1 MQIKIGKVIQCLR
14 KERNLTQE
22 QLAKFI
28 GVSTPAVSKW
38 ESGNSYPDIELLP
51 LLADFFNVSID
62 KLLNYKIDL
71 SEEEVMKIYKE
82 LESGFGN
89 SYPDI
94 ELLPLLAD
102 FFNVSIDKLLNYK
115 IDLSEEEVMKIYKEL
130 ESGFARIEI
139 DLSTEEPKEEFRQDL
154 ESVKKLSNMYI
165 EKYPKSYLLK
175 LRICSLYQMYSYKFG
190 KSELNDRVK
199 ETTNILEDIVR
210 NTDDIQI
217 KETALIILS
226 NAYCMLEDYEKA
238 ELYLNMIHKSIGDTS
253 VNLAMIY
260 LKQNRLEE
268 AEILLQNKL
277 FSNVFN
283 ISMDCKGIIN
293 VYKNQYKELKKKL
306 ENRNFN
312 KNAIE
317 REMEY
322 IKNKL
327 LGYANLSL
335 EIKKMLS
342 EDKGAFFSMYMDY
355 MELSLIFLFFNM
367 KEEAKKALYSLKEIL
382 EKYPIHENLDVS
394 QMRFFDKVESKNLYT
409 FNIYTNLLIVLNDDS
424 YNELRE
430 EPIFKDV
437 IEKILD
443 MEKMLK
449 NKE

>member
-38 ESGNSYPDIELLP
+38 ES
-51 LLADFFNVSID
+51 
-62 KLLNYKIDL
+62 
-71 SEEEVMKIYKE
+71 
-82 LESGFGN
+82 GN

-199 ETTNILEDIVR
+199 ETMNILEDIVR

-382 EKYPIHENLDVS
+382 EKYPIHESLDVS

-437 IEKILD
+437 IEKI
-443 MEKMLK
+443 
-449 NKE
+449 

>member
-38 ESGNSYPDIELLP
+38 ES
-51 LLADFFNVSID
+51 
-62 KLLNYKIDL
+62 
-71 SEEEVMKIYKE
+71 
-82 LESGFGN
+82 GN

>member
-1 MQIKIGKVIQCLR
+1 MQIKIGKVIQRLR

-82 LESGFGN
+82 LESGF
-89 SYPDI
+89 
-94 ELLPLLAD
+94 
-102 FFNVSIDKLLNYK
+102 
-115 IDLSEEEVMKIYKEL
+115 
-130 ESGFARIEI
+130 ARIEI
-139 DLSTEEPKEEFRQDL
+139 DLSTEELKEEFRQDL

-226 NAYCMLEDYEKA
+226 SAYCMLEDYEKA

-342 EDKGAFFSMYMDY
+342 EDKGAFFSMYVDY

-382 EKYPIHENLDVS
+382 EKYPIHESLDVS

>member
-1 MQIKIGKVIQCLR
+1 MQIKIGKVIQRLR

-82 LESGFGN
+82 LESGF
-89 SYPDI
+89 
-94 ELLPLLAD
+94 A
-102 FFNVSIDKLLNYK
+102 K
-115 IDLSEEEVMKIYKEL
+115 
-130 ESGFARIEI
+130 IEI

>member
-38 ESGNSYPDIELLP
+38 ES
-51 LLADFFNVSID
+51 
-62 KLLNYKIDL
+62 
-71 SEEEVMKIYKE
+71 
-82 LESGFGN
+82 GN

-382 EKYPIHENLDVS
+382 EKYPIHESLDVS

-424 YNELRE
+424 YNDLRE

>member
-38 ESGNSYPDIELLP
+38 ES
-51 LLADFFNVSID
+51 
-62 KLLNYKIDL
+62 
-71 SEEEVMKIYKE
+71 
-82 LESGFGN
+82 GN

-382 EKYPIHENLDVS
+382 EKYPIHESLDVS

-443 MEKMLK
+443 M
-449 NKE
+449 

>member
-38 ESGNSYPDIELLP
+38 ES
-51 LLADFFNVSID
+51 
-62 KLLNYKIDL
+62 
-71 SEEEVMKIYKE
+71 
-82 LESGFGN
+82 GN

-382 EKYPIHENLDVS
+382 EKYPIHESLDVS

-449 NKE
+449 

>member
-1 MQIKIGKVIQCLR
+1 MQIKIGKVIQNLR
-14 KERNLTQE
+14 KERSLTQE

-71 SEEEVMKIYKE
+71 SEEEVTKIYKE
-82 LESGFGN
+82 LET
-89 SYPDI
+89 
-94 ELLPLLAD
+94 
-102 FFNVSIDKLLNYK
+102 V
-115 IDLSEEEVMKIYKEL
+115 
-130 ESGFARIEI
+130 FARIEI
-139 DLSTEEPKEEFRQDL
+139 DLSTEEPKEECRKDL

-190 KSELNDRVK
+190 KSELNNRVK

-226 NAYCMLEDYEKA
+226 NAYCMLNDYEKA
-238 ELYLNMIHKSIGDTS
+238 ELYLNMIYKPIGDTS

-268 AEILLQNKL
+268 AEVLLQNKL
-277 FSNVFN
+277 FSNIFN
-283 ISMDCKGIIN
+283 VSMDCKGIIN
-293 VYKNQYKELKKKL
+293 VYKNQYKKLKKKL
-306 ENRNFN
+306 ENGDSN
-312 KNAIE
+312 KKAIE
-317 REMEY
+317 KEMEY

-342 EDKGAFFSMYMDY
+342 EDKGAFFGIYMDY

-367 KEEAKKALYSLKEIL
+367 KEEAKKTLCSLKEIL
-382 EKYPIHENLDVS
+382 EKYAIHESLDVS
-394 QMRFFDKVESKNLYT
+394 QMRFFDKLESKNLYT
-409 FNIYTNLLIVLNDDS
+409 FNIYTNLLIMFNDDS

-430 EPIFKDV
+430 EAIFKAI
-437 IEKILD
+437 IEKILE
-443 MEKMLK
+443 MEKLLK
-449 NKE
+449 DKE

>member
-38 ESGNSYPDIELLP
+38 ES
-51 LLADFFNVSID
+51 
-62 KLLNYKIDL
+62 
-71 SEEEVMKIYKE
+71 
-82 LESGFGN
+82 GN

-199 ETTNILEDIVR
+199 ETMNILEDIVR

-382 EKYPIHENLDVS
+382 EKYPIHESLDVS

-409 FNIYTNLLIVLNDDS
+409 FNIYTNLLIVLHDDS

>member
-1 MQIKIGKVIQCLR
+1 MQIKIGKVIQRLR

-38 ESGNSYPDIELLP
+38 ES
-51 LLADFFNVSID
+51 
-62 KLLNYKIDL
+62 
-71 SEEEVMKIYKE
+71 
-82 LESGFGN
+82 GN

-437 IEKILD
+437 IEK
-443 MEKMLK
+443 
-449 NKE
+449 

>member
-38 ESGNSYPDIELLP
+38 ES
-51 LLADFFNVSID
+51 
-62 KLLNYKIDL
+62 
-71 SEEEVMKIYKE
+71 
-82 LESGFGN
+82 GN

-199 ETTNILEDIVR
+199 ETMNILEDIVR

-382 EKYPIHENLDVS
+382 EKYPIHESLDVS

>member
-38 ESGNSYPDIELLP
+38 ES
-51 LLADFFNVSID
+51 
-62 KLLNYKIDL
+62 
-71 SEEEVMKIYKE
+71 
-82 LESGFGN
+82 GN

-382 EKYPIHENLDVS
+382 EKYPIHESLDVS

>member
-1 MQIKIGKVIQCLR
+1 MQIKIGKVIQRLR

-71 SEEEVMKIYKE
+71 SK
-82 LESGFGN
+82 
-89 SYPDI
+89 
-94 ELLPLLAD
+94 
-102 FFNVSIDKLLNYK
+102 
-115 IDLSEEEVMKIYKEL
+115 EEVMKIYKEL

-238 ELYLNMIHKSIGDTS
+238 ELYLNIIHKSIGDTS

-382 EKYPIHENLDVS
+382 EKYPIHESLDVS

-443 MEKMLK
+443 MEKML
-449 NKE
+449 

>member
-38 ESGNSYPDIELLP
+38 ES
-51 LLADFFNVSID
+51 
-62 KLLNYKIDL
+62 
-71 SEEEVMKIYKE
+71 
-82 LESGFGN
+82 GN

-409 FNIYTNLLIVLNDDS
+409 FNIYTNLLIVLND
-424 YNELRE
+424 
-430 EPIFKDV
+430 
-437 IEKILD
+437 
-443 MEKMLK
+443 
-449 NKE
+449 

>member
-38 ESGNSYPDIELLP
+38 ES
-51 LLADFFNVSID
+51 
-62 KLLNYKIDL
+62 
-71 SEEEVMKIYKE
+71 
-82 LESGFGN
+82 GN

-226 NAYCMLEDYEKA
+226 NAYCMLEDYEKT

-277 FSNVFN
+277 FSNIFN

-382 EKYPIHENLDVS
+382 EKYPIHESLDVS

>member
-38 ESGNSYPDIELLP
+38 ES
-51 LLADFFNVSID
+51 
-62 KLLNYKIDL
+62 
-71 SEEEVMKIYKE
+71 
-82 LESGFGN
+82 GN

-382 EKYPIHENLDVS
+382 EKYPIHESLDVS

-409 FNIYTNLLIVLNDDS
+409 FNIYTNLLIVLDDDS

>member
-38 ESGNSYPDIELLP
+38 ES
-51 LLADFFNVSID
+51 
-62 KLLNYKIDL
+62 
-71 SEEEVMKIYKE
+71 
-82 LESGFGN
+82 GN

-199 ETTNILEDIVR
+199 ETMNILEDIVR

-260 LKQNRLEE
+260 LNQNRLEE

-382 EKYPIHENLDVS
+382 EKYPIHESLDVS

>member
-38 ESGNSYPDIELLP
+38 ES
-51 LLADFFNVSID
+51 
-62 KLLNYKIDL
+62 
-71 SEEEVMKIYKE
+71 
-82 LESGFGN
+82 GN

-199 ETTNILEDIVR
+199 ETMNILEDIVR

-382 EKYPIHENLDVS
+382 EKYPIHESLDVS

-409 FNIYTNLLIVLNDDS
+409 INIYTNLLIVLNDDS

-430 EPIFKDV
+430 EPIFKNV

>member
-38 ESGNSYPDIELLP
+38 ES
-51 LLADFFNVSID
+51 
-62 KLLNYKIDL
+62 
-71 SEEEVMKIYKE
+71 
-82 LESGFGN
+82 GN

-199 ETTNILEDIVR
+199 ETMNILEDIVR

-260 LKQNRLEE
+260 LKRNRLEE

-382 EKYPIHENLDVS
+382 EKYPIHESLDVS

>member
-38 ESGNSYPDIELLP
+38 ES
-51 LLADFFNVSID
+51 
-62 KLLNYKIDL
+62 
-71 SEEEVMKIYKE
+71 
-82 LESGFGN
+82 GN

-367 KEEAKKALYSLKEIL
+367 KEEAKQALYSLKEIL
-382 EKYPIHENLDVS
+382 EKYPIHESLDVS

>member
-1 MQIKIGKVIQCLR
+1 M
-14 KERNLTQE
+14 
-22 QLAKFI
+22 
-28 GVSTPAVSKW
+28 STPAVSKW
-38 ESGNSYPDIELLP
+38 ES
-51 LLADFFNVSID
+51 
-62 KLLNYKIDL
+62 
-71 SEEEVMKIYKE
+71 
-82 LESGFGN
+82 GN

-199 ETTNILEDIVR
+199 ETMNILEDIVR

-382 EKYPIHENLDVS
+382 EKYPIHESLDVS

>member
-1 MQIKIGKVIQCLR
+1 MQIKIGKVIQRLR

-71 SEEEVMKIYKE
+71 SEEEI
-82 LESGFGN
+82 
-89 SYPDI
+89 
-94 ELLPLLAD
+94 
-102 FFNVSIDKLLNYK
+102 
-115 IDLSEEEVMKIYKEL
+115 MKIYKEL

-190 KSELNDRVK
+190 KSELNDRAK

-382 EKYPIHENLDVS
+382 EKYPIHESLDVS

>member
-38 ESGNSYPDIELLP
+38 ES
-51 LLADFFNVSID
+51 
-62 KLLNYKIDL
+62 
-71 SEEEVMKIYKE
+71 
-82 LESGFGN
+82 GN

-199 ETTNILEDIVR
+199 ETMNILEDIVR

-382 EKYPIHENLDVS
+382 EKYPIHESLDVS

-424 YNELRE
+424 Y
-430 EPIFKDV
+430 
-437 IEKILD
+437 
-443 MEKMLK
+443 
-449 NKE
+449 

>member
-1 MQIKIGKVIQCLR
+1 MQIKIGKVIQRLR

-38 ESGNSYPDIELLP
+38 ES
-51 LLADFFNVSID
+51 
-62 KLLNYKIDL
+62 
-71 SEEEVMKIYKE
+71 
-82 LESGFGN
+82 GN

-382 EKYPIHENLDVS
+382 EKYPIHESLDVS

-430 EPIFKDV
+430 ELIFKDV

>member
-38 ESGNSYPDIELLP
+38 ES
-51 LLADFFNVSID
+51 
-62 KLLNYKIDL
+62 
-71 SEEEVMKIYKE
+71 
-82 LESGFGN
+82 GN

-277 FSNVFN
+277 FSNIFN

-382 EKYPIHENLDVS
+382 EKYPIHESLDVS

-430 EPIFKDV
+430 EP
-437 IEKILD
+437 
-443 MEKMLK
+443 
-449 NKE
+449 

>member
-1 MQIKIGKVIQCLR
+1 MQIKIGKVIQRLR

-38 ESGNSYPDIELLP
+38 ES
-51 LLADFFNVSID
+51 
-62 KLLNYKIDL
+62 
-71 SEEEVMKIYKE
+71 
-82 LESGFGN
+82 GN

-199 ETTNILEDIVR
+199 ETMNILEDIVR

-382 EKYPIHENLDVS
+382 EKYPIHESLDVS

>member
-38 ESGNSYPDIELLP
+38 ES
-51 LLADFFNVSID
+51 
-62 KLLNYKIDL
+62 
-71 SEEEVMKIYKE
+71 
-82 LESGFGN
+82 GN

-199 ETTNILEDIVR
+199 ETMNILEDIVR

-327 LGYANLSL
+327 LWYANLSL

-342 EDKGAFFSMYMDY
+342 EDKGAFFSMYVDY

-382 EKYPIHENLDVS
+382 EKYPIHESLDVS

>member
-1 MQIKIGKVIQCLR
+1 
-14 KERNLTQE
+14 
-22 QLAKFI
+22 
-28 GVSTPAVSKW
+28 
-38 ESGNSYPDIELLP
+38 
-51 LLADFFNVSID
+51 
-62 KLLNYKIDL
+62 
-71 SEEEVMKIYKE
+71 
-82 LESGFGN
+82 
-89 SYPDI
+89 
-94 ELLPLLAD
+94 
-102 FFNVSIDKLLNYK
+102 
-115 IDLSEEEVMKIYKEL
+115 
-130 ESGFARIEI
+130 
-139 DLSTEEPKEEFRQDL
+139 
-154 ESVKKLSNMYI
+154 
-165 EKYPKSYLLK
+165 
-175 LRICSLYQMYSYKFG
+175 
-190 KSELNDRVK
+190 
-199 ETTNILEDIVR
+199 
-210 NTDDIQI
+210 
-217 KETALIILS
+217 
-226 NAYCMLEDYEKA
+226 
-238 ELYLNMIHKSIGDTS
+238 MIHKSIGDTS

-382 EKYPIHENLDVS
+382 EKYPIHESLDVS

>member
-1 MQIKIGKVIQCLR
+1 MQIKIGKVIQRLR

-82 LESGFGN
+82 LES
-89 SYPDI
+89 D
-94 ELLPLLAD
+94 
-102 FFNVSIDKLLNYK
+102 
-115 IDLSEEEVMKIYKEL
+115 
-130 ESGFARIEI
+130 FARIEI

-382 EKYPIHENLDVS
+382 EKYPIHESLDVS

>member
-38 ESGNSYPDIELLP
+38 ES
-51 LLADFFNVSID
+51 
-62 KLLNYKIDL
+62 
-71 SEEEVMKIYKE
+71 
-82 LESGFGN
+82 GN

-199 ETTNILEDIVR
+199 ETMNILEDIVR

-382 EKYPIHENLDVS
+382 EKYPIHESLDVS

-437 IEKILD
+437 IEKFLD

>member
-1 MQIKIGKVIQCLR
+1 MQIKIGKVIQRLR

-38 ESGNSYPDIELLP
+38 ES
-51 LLADFFNVSID
+51 
-62 KLLNYKIDL
+62 
-71 SEEEVMKIYKE
+71 
-82 LESGFGN
+82 GN

-430 EPIFKDV
+430 EPIFNDV

>member
-1 MQIKIGKVIQCLR
+1 MQIKIGRVIQTLR

-22 QLAKFI
+22 QLARFI

-38 ESGNSYPDIELLP
+38 ESGNSYPDIEILP

-62 KLLNYKIDL
+62 KLLNYRIDL

-82 LESGFGN
+82 LEAIFAG
-89 SYPDI
+89 I
-94 ELLPLLAD
+94 E
-102 FFNVSIDKLLNYK
+102 V
-115 IDLSEEEVMKIYKEL
+115 
-130 ESGFARIEI
+130 
-139 DLSTEEPKEEFRQDL
+139 DLSTGEPKEECRQDL

-175 LRICSLYQMYSYKFG
+175 LKICSLYQMYSYKFG
-190 KSELNDRVK
+190 KNEFNDKVK

-210 NTDDIQI
+210 NTEDIQI

-226 NAYCMLEDYEKA
+226 NSYCMLEDYEKA
-238 ELYLNMIHKSIGDTS
+238 ELYLTMIHKPIGDTS

-260 LKQNRLEE
+260 LNQNRLEE

-283 ISMDCKGIIN
+283 LSLDCKGIIN
-293 VYKNQYKELKKKL
+293 VYKYQYKELKKKL
-306 ENRNFN
+306 EDGDSN
-312 KNAIE
+312 KKATE
-317 REMEY
+317 KEMEY

-327 LGYANLSL
+327 LGYANFSL

-342 EDKGAFFSMYMDY
+342 EDKGALFGIYMDY

-382 EKYPIHENLDVS
+382 EKYPIHESLDVS
-394 QMRFFDKVESKNLYT
+394 QMRFFDKVKSKNSYT
-409 FNIYTNLLIVLNDDS
+409 FNMYTNLLIMFSDDS

-430 EPIFKDV
+430 EPIFESI
-437 IEKILD
+437 IEKILEL
-443 MEKMLK
+443 EKLLK
-449 NKE
+449 DK

>member
-1 MQIKIGKVIQCLR
+1 MQIKIGKVIQRLR

-38 ESGNSYPDIELLP
+38 ES
-51 LLADFFNVSID
+51 
-62 KLLNYKIDL
+62 
-71 SEEEVMKIYKE
+71 
-82 LESGFGN
+82 GN

-382 EKYPIHENLDVS
+382 EKYPIHESLDVS

-409 FNIYTNLLIVLNDDS
+409 FNIYTNLLILLNDDS

>member
-1 MQIKIGKVIQCLR
+1 MQIKIGKVIQRLR

-82 LESGFGN
+82 LESGF
-89 SYPDI
+89 
-94 ELLPLLAD
+94 A
-102 FFNVSIDKLLNYK
+102 K
-115 IDLSEEEVMKIYKEL
+115 
-130 ESGFARIEI
+130 IEI

-382 EKYPIHENLDVS
+382 EKYPIHESLDVS

-424 YNELRE
+424 YNEIRE

>member
-1 MQIKIGKVIQCLR
+1 MQIKIGKVIQRLR

-38 ESGNSYPDIELLP
+38 ES
-51 LLADFFNVSID
+51 
-62 KLLNYKIDL
+62 
-71 SEEEVMKIYKE
+71 
-82 LESGFGN
+82 GN

-210 NTDDIQI
+210 NIDDIQI

>member
-38 ESGNSYPDIELLP
+38 ES
-51 LLADFFNVSID
+51 
-62 KLLNYKIDL
+62 
-71 SEEEVMKIYKE
+71 
-82 LESGFGN
+82 GN

-199 ETTNILEDIVR
+199 ETMNILEDIVR

-277 FSNVFN
+277 FSNIFN

-382 EKYPIHENLDVS
+382 EKYPIHESLDVS

>member
-1 MQIKIGKVIQCLR
+1 MQIKIGKVIQRLR

-38 ESGNSYPDIELLP
+38 ES
-51 LLADFFNVSID
+51 
-62 KLLNYKIDL
+62 
-71 SEEEVMKIYKE
+71 
-82 LESGFGN
+82 GN

-226 NAYCMLEDYEKA
+226 SAYCMLEDYEKA

-317 REMEY
+317 IEMEY

-342 EDKGAFFSMYMDY
+342 EDKGAFFSMYVDY

-382 EKYPIHENLDVS
+382 EKYPIHESLDVS

>member
-38 ESGNSYPDIELLP
+38 ES
-51 LLADFFNVSID
+51 
-62 KLLNYKIDL
+62 
-71 SEEEVMKIYKE
+71 
-82 LESGFGN
+82 GN

-199 ETTNILEDIVR
+199 ETMNILEDIVR

-327 LGYANLSL
+327 LGYANLYL

-382 EKYPIHENLDVS
+382 EKYPIHESLDVS